1 MDDLD
6 AALLEQIEATVL
18 TPEALAY
25 VVNKAEEAIRQS
37 LAQIQAFERDLE
49 RLDAEIEGLEA
60 RARHGQLDVA
70 RALRELEPALAA
82 WRGILRG
89 NPVRARQILRKV
101 NGVFAV
107 AVGRDLFASVHLR
120 TGGRARSHTHTTG
133 GCYRMKLSGIGSCS
147 SGVKTHPSLNVPR
160 ETSRR
165 LA

>member
-1 MDDLD
+1 VDDLD

-82 WRGILRG
+82 
-89 NPVRARQILRKV
+89 
-101 NGVFAV
+101 
-107 AVGRDLFASVHLR
+107 
-120 TGGRARSHTHTTG
+120 
-133 GCYRMKLSGIGSCS
+133 
-147 SGVKTHPSLNVPR
+147 
-160 ETSRR
+160 
-165 LA
+165 